1 VEESALL
8 QAKAT
13 AYQTMTS
20 AGLSDVFALRT
31 VYDLTDEQIAEEI
44 DRATADA
51 EAPSSDSAGV
61 RGPGAAAGAAA
72 GGAAMTRY
80 WFIEGGQPPSGP
92 FMSKDEL
99 LDWQMQHAPQ
109 LQAPHPWGPCTLD
122 CRLTGYTDAGLIWI
136 EDATDA

>member
-1 VEESALL
+1 MMACTIAKNLGIPGFTDLGDFAKGELDLTFKPRAVIPLTDVEESALL

-51 EAPSSDSAGV
+51 EIA
-61 RGPGAAAGAAA
+61 
-72 GGAAMTRY
+72 
-80 WFIEGGQPPSGP
+80 IERQAQAFGDQGQPPAQQQGV
-92 FMSKDEL
+92 
-99 LDWQMQHAPQ
+99 QQ
-109 LQAPHPWGPCTLD
+109 
-122 CRLTGYTDAGLIWI
+122 
-136 EDATDA
+136 